1 MKRCTAVR
9 PLLRSTGSAP
19 SQFCQC
25 RHKSEG
31 FPEKPSPS
39 FRRHEFARKTEKGLR
54 GYDQRLK
61 VDSTNK
67 TIGTSVGDLPIS
79 PVMDPR
85 WMEARTRY
93 RTPKPK
99 RPKDVLPAGRFR
111 KKLEA
116 NPYALALTTPVR
128 FCKTSEAH
136 LPKYFLQE
144 FKLIENPETG
154 GFWWTPG
161 DLDVMYAAKEWER
174 DDEPREDGAPPEP
187 HNPAETPVAQQKA
200 TGKLLRRSPTCYV
213 LARRPLLRS
222 LSGSKKRTPHGDR
235 WRGLLSTREG
245 PLTQRIIKRQV
256 WREDMDDFILDNMR
270 RNVMKYLVYFAD
282 LRAGQDHR
290 SYLLRLGSWERAETI
305 PQRGCL
311 LWYHTENGPQRQGAA
326 TGPDV
331 GDAAVAAPVTLEPF
345 SMYDVP
351 KAKYERKLPVYD
363 LRWLLGEDHLAKLRE
378 IPMFRD
384 SSLFLLRKQRSIPL
398 QLYLWKL
405 QAYMVEYETPE
416 DSHLPQS
423 ESSDDQPS
431 STGEERLWG
440 SSHEN
445 DAATPALP
453 EREGHKDLWE
463 LSDGRNRT
471 SSGHPDSGRKDPK
484 KAWQAQA
491 GHKKR
496 WTTEV
501 PSSASNVTGR
511 RGL

>member
-1 MKRCTAVR
+1 MKQCTAVR
-9 PLLRSTGSAP
+9 PLLRTP
-19 SQFCQC
+19 TQFCQC
-25 RHKSEG
+25 RQKSEG
-31 FPEKPSPS
+31 FPRKPSPS
-39 FRRHEFARKTEKGLR
+39 SRRHEFARKTENGLR
-54 GYDQRLK
+54 GYDRELK
-61 VDSTNK
+61 VDSANK

-116 NPYALALTTPVR
+116 NPYALALTTPIR
-128 FCKTSEAH
+128 FCKTSEVH

-144 FKLIENPETG
+144 FKPMENPETR

-161 DLDVMYAAKEWER
+161 DLDVMHAAKEWER

-200 TGKLLRRSPTCYV
+200 TEKLLRQSPTFYV
-213 LARRPLLRS
+213 LARKPLLKS
-222 LSGSKKRTPHGDR
+222 LSGSKKLTPHGER
-235 WRGLLSTREG
+235 WRGLLSRQEG
-245 PLTQRIIKRQV
+245 LLTHSIRKR
-256 WREDMDDFILDNMR
+256 
-270 RNVMKYLVYFAD
+270 
-282 LRAGQDHR
+282 QDHR

-326 TGPDV
+326 TGPD
-331 GDAAVAAPVTLEPF
+331 GGEAAVAAPVTLEPF

-378 IPMFRD
+378 ISMFRD

-405 QAYMVEYETPE
+405 QAYLVEYETPE
-416 DSHLPQS
+416 DSHVPES
-423 ESSDDQPS
+423 ESAGDQHS
-431 STGEERLWG
+431 STGEEGLWDSG
-440 SSHEN
+440 HEN

-453 EREGHKDLWE
+453 EREGHKELWDLK
-463 LSDGRNRT
+463 DGRMRT
-471 SSGHPDSGRKDPK
+471 SSGHTDSGRKDPK

-496 WTTEV
+496 WTTEM

-511 RGL
+511 QGL